1 MTTRALLPHYRQARR
16 GGASRHDAYAIARRA
31 ASPLGRMGD
40 YAPAPWTVTAWAQ
53 PDADGF
59 ADIPVMIA
67 DSRGHVIAAVSN
79 DAPADEANATAARIV
94 ECLNALDGAHD
105 AAGYIRYLAR
115 CRDTLDEL
123 TQPEKQ

>member
-1 MTTRALLPHYRQARR
+1 MSRPSLTAYRAARAA
-16 GGASRHDAYAIARRA
+16 GNSRHDAYSIARRA

-67 DSRGHVIAAVSN
+67 DARGHVVAAVSN
-79 DAPADEANATAARIV
+79 DAPAGEANATAARIV
-94 ECLNALDGAHD
+94 ECLNALAGAHD

-123 TQPEKQ
+123 TQP